1 MDLALVAA
9 VAENGVIGA
18 DGGMPWHYPADL
30 KRFRETTT
38 GHPVIMG
45 RRTFERIVARLGE
58 PLPERTSVVLTTLG
72 SAPIPSGPRV
82 VLTTRGPEGID
93 AGPAIVDRDDVLGVD
108 SIGAA
113 IDAAEDAG
121 ADVAYVIGGG
131 SVYEQFLPRADR
143 LVLTEIPEAYEG
155 DTYFPEFDRE
165 AWTEVAREEQE
176 GLAFVTYERRE
187 T

>member
-58 PLPERTSVVLTTLG
+58 PLPERTSVVLTT
-72 SAPIPSGPRV
+72 
-82 VLTTRGPEGID
+82 RGPEGID

-108 SIGAA
+108 SVGAA

>member
-58 PLPERTSVVLTTLG
+58 PLPERTSVVLTT
-72 SAPIPSGPRV
+72 
-82 VLTTRGPEGID
+82 RGPEGIGAD
-93 AGPAIVDRDDVLGVD
+93 PRVVDEGDVLVVD

-121 ADVAYVIGGG
+121 ANVAYVIGGG